1 LFYFYPKALQNQLAR
16 LFSALNVFIFKEN
29 GSFDYKGLKMA
40 DLNKDGI
47 IDVRDVT
54 ELQKKFQNKNILIA

>member
-1 LFYFYPKALQNQLAR
+1 MF
-16 LFSALNVFIFKEN
+16 LFSKN

-47 IDVRDVT
+47 IVVRDVT
-54 ELQKKFQNKNILIA
+54 ELQKIF

>member
-1 LFYFYPKALQNQLAR
+1 MFVLFLSKSLAKSISKA
-16 LFSALNVFIFKEN
+16 FSALNVFIFKEN

-47 IDVRDVT
+47 IVVRDVT
-54 ELQKKFQNKNILIA
+54 ELQKQKNISK

>member
-1 LFYFYPKALQNQLAR
+1 MFYFYPKALQNQLAR

-29 GSFDYKGLKMA
+29 GSFDYKDLKMA

-54 ELQKKFQNKNILIA
+54 ELKKYFKIKIF